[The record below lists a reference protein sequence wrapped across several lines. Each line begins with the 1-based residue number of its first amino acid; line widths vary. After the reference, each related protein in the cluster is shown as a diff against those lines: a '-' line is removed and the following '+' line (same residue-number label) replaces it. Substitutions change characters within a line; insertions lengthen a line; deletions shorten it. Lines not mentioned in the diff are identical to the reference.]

1 MKFDTELLVNVSIAI
16 FIAFIFIFVDRI
28 VKIPVQIDVV
38 LINQDEFTQI
48 DNHYVDEIIKSTK
61 PIIRDIKQVSLPL
74 KEQLDESIIN
84 NYTVAIKATPK
95 KLYVYTI
102 PSLFTINK
110 SNLKS
115 ISNYFKPAFII
126 NKSEINKTPSEF
138 HFYKL
143 RALGLKLQERNFK
156 SLFNFVLPLVFDY
169 PFINSKF
176 AQSRNF
182 YVYCKDVGTRY
193 DASWYDWRKYNIIE
207 NDVYPSRTSGFA
219 KMGDCETI
227 KISTLGYP
235 TSKSKITKVYNSR
248 LVDFDYDYERQT
260 IKQVFSEFKLDFS
273 SNPFLN
279 FKDRKRT
286 RYSLFCSAMRS
297 FYSSKLRLS
306 DPKNCKY
313 NDKDLV
319 ANFHK
324 DGTIYVLKKGKM
336 FFDGT
341 CKDLMANLHYVVP
354 ANKRFKNNNVKLDF
368 GSGKYEILFADN
380 NKSGQCVVSYKSR
393 M

>member
-176 AQSRNF
+176 AQSRHF

-193 DASWYDWRKYNIIE
+193 DASWYDWRKYTIFE
-207 NDVYPSRTSGFA
+207 NDLYPTRTSGFA
-219 KMGDCETI
+219 KMGDCATI
-227 KISTLGYP
+227 RISTLGYP

-248 LVDFDYDYERQT
+248 LVDFDYDYEQQS

-286 RYSLFCSAMRS
+286 RYR
-297 FYSSKLRLS
+297 
-306 DPKNCKY
+306 N
-313 NDKDLV
+313 
-319 ANFHK
+319 
-324 DGTIYVLKKGKM
+324 
-336 FFDGT
+336 
-341 CKDLMANLHYVVP
+341 
-354 ANKRFKNNNVKLDF
+354 
-368 GSGKYEILFADN
+368 
-380 NKSGQCVVSYKSR
+380 
-393 M
+393 

>member
-126 NKSEINKTPSEF
+126 NK
-138 HFYKL
+138 
-143 RALGLKLQERNFK
+143 
-156 SLFNFVLPLVFDY
+156 
-169 PFINSKF
+169 
-176 AQSRNF
+176 
-182 YVYCKDVGTRY
+182 
-193 DASWYDWRKYNIIE
+193 
-207 NDVYPSRTSGFA
+207 
-219 KMGDCETI
+219 
-227 KISTLGYP
+227 
-235 TSKSKITKVYNSR
+235 
-248 LVDFDYDYERQT
+248 
-260 IKQVFSEFKLDFS
+260 
-273 SNPFLN
+273 
-279 FKDRKRT
+279 
-286 RYSLFCSAMRS
+286 
-297 FYSSKLRLS
+297 
-306 DPKNCKY
+306 
-313 NDKDLV
+313 
-319 ANFHK
+319 
-324 DGTIYVLKKGKM
+324 
-336 FFDGT
+336 
-341 CKDLMANLHYVVP
+341 
-354 ANKRFKNNNVKLDF
+354 
-368 GSGKYEILFADN
+368 
-380 NKSGQCVVSYKSR
+380 
-393 M
+393 